1 MKSTLMEVP
10 FFIQEIKS
18 SHHCIDVNDPGYFL
32 LMLDTLAPELMLN

>member
-18 SHHCIDVNDPGYFL
+18 SDHCVDMNDSGCFL
-32 LMLDTLAPELMLN
+32 LMLEALAPEFLLN